1 MFILDLMLLAI
12 AVVLLIP
19 AGVLCMECVAAAM
32 APAKSSTVESKRP
45 SIGVLVPAHNEIEV
59 IAATLKTIVPQ
70 LLPTDRLIVIA
81 DNCTDNTA
89 EIARD
94 CGAIAIE
101 RNDTSKRGKGYALD
115 YGLKFL
121 AVAPPE
127 VVIIIDADCVV
138 QEKAIEKIAVLA
150 LKTGR
155 PVQATYVMER
165 PENSSAKNL
174 ISALAFT
181 VKNLVR
187 PAGLK
192 EMGLP
197 CLLTG
202 TGMAFP
208 WDVIVKAPLAS
219 GNIVE
224 DMQLAVD
231 LALAGYPATFCPEA
245 KVTGVLP
252 NQSAAATT
260 QRTRWEHGHL
270 QTLLTQVPRLLQG
283 SFSQKR
289 LDLGALA
296 LDLSVPPLS
305 LLVMVW
311 LAFMGLAIVIKMAGG
326 SWVPTLLFAT
336 DGLLILLAILTAWAK
351 FGREEFPLTTLLAV
365 PVYILWKIPVYLA
378 FLVRRQTQ
386 WIRTNRDAG
395 ST

>member
-1 MFILDLMLLAI
+1 MFILNLMLLVI
-12 AVVLLIP
+12 ALGLLIP
-19 AGVLCMECVAAAM
+19 TGVLCVECVAAAM
-32 APAKSSTVESKRP
+32 APAKSRTVESKRP
-45 SIGVLVPAHNEIEV
+45 SIAVLVPAHNEIEV

-70 LLPTDRLIVIA
+70 LLPTDRLVVIA

-89 EIARD
+89 EIARA

-127 VVIIIDADCVV
+127 VVIIIDADCIVH
-138 QEKAIEKIAVLA
+138 EKAIEKIAFQA
-150 LKTGR
+150 LTTGR

-165 PENSSAKNL
+165 PETSSAKNL

-192 EMGLP
+192 EMNLP

-252 NQSAAATT
+252 NQTAAATT

-270 QTLLTQVPRLLQG
+270 QTLLTQVPRLLRG

-289 LDLGALA
+289 LDLAALA

-311 LAFMGLAIVIKMAGG
+311 LAFMSLAIVITIAGG
-326 SWVPTLLFAT
+326 SWVPTLFFAT

-378 FLVRRQTQ
+378 FLVRRQTH
-386 WIRTNRDAG
+386 WIRTGRDAG

>member
-1 MFILDLMLLAI
+1 MA
-12 AVVLLIP
+12 
-19 AGVLCMECVAAAM
+19 VAA
-32 APAKSSTVESKRP
+32 
-45 SIGVLVPAHNEIEV
+45 
-59 IAATLKTIVPQ
+59 
-70 LLPTDRLIVIA
+70 
-81 DNCTDNTA
+81 
-89 EIARD
+89 
-94 CGAIAIE
+94 
-101 RNDTSKRGKGYALD
+101 
-115 YGLKFL
+115 
-121 AVAPPE
+121 PE

-138 QEKAIEKIAVLA
+138 QEKAIEKIAVQA